1 MNSDS
6 RKRIRNLVIG
16 ALLTA
21 LGILIPMIMPAKI
34 VIGPA
39 SFTLASHVPVMAAM
53 FFSPY
58 LAALVA
64 VGTALGFFISVPVPL
79 IWMRAATHIVVMT
92 AGAWFLKKNPDLV
105 DKKVKLQVFNLIL
118 GVFHAG
124 LEALVVLAFYRI
136 GFADLN
142 PQALNSLLMLVFF
155 GGIVH
160 SFVDFNL
167 AFGLCKVLNKI
178 YTIDV
183 FKKSKLKSLAE

>member
-64 VGTALGFFISVPVPL
+64 AGTTLGFFISVPVPL

-183 FKKSKLKSLAE
+183 FKNSKLKSLAE

>member
-1 MNSDS
+1 M
-6 RKRIRNLVIG
+6 IG

-136 GFADLN
+136 GFADLTS
-142 PQALNSLLMLVFF
+142 QALNSLLMLVFF

-160 SFVDFNL
+160 RFVDFNL

-183 FKKSKLKSLAE
+183 FKNSKLKSLAE

>member
-1 MNSDS
+1 M
-6 RKRIRNLVIG
+6 VIG

-64 VGTALGFFISVPVPL
+64 VGTTLGFFISVPVPL

-124 LEALVVLAFYRI
+124 LEALVVLAFYHI

-183 FKKSKLKSLAE
+183 FKNSKLKSLAE

>member
-6 RKRIRNLVIG
+6 RQRIRNLVIG

-21 LGILIPMIMPAKI
+21 LGILIPLIMPAKI

-64 VGTALGFFISVPVPL
+64 VGTTLGFFMSVPVPL

-92 AGAWFLKKNPDLV
+92 VGAWFLKKNPALV
-105 DKKVKLQVFNLIL
+105 DQKVRLQVFNLIL

-136 GFADLN
+136 GFADLE
-142 PQALNSLLMLVFF
+142 PQALNNLLMLVFF

-178 YTIDV
+178 YSIDV
-183 FKKSKLKSLAE
+183 FKIAKLKSLAE

>member
-1 MNSDS
+1 M
-6 RKRIRNLVIG
+6 IG

-64 VGTALGFFISVPVPL
+64 VGTTLGFFISVPVPL

-142 PQALNSLLMLVFF
+142 PQALNSLLKLVFF

-183 FKKSKLKSLAE
+183 FKNSKLKSLAE

>member
-1 MNSDS
+1 M
-6 RKRIRNLVIG
+6 IG

-64 VGTALGFFISVPVPL
+64 VGTTLGFFISVPVPL

-167 AFGLCKVLNKI
+167 AFGLCKVLNNI

-183 FKKSKLKSLAE
+183 FKNSKLKSLAE

>member
-1 MNSDS
+1 MNSES

-58 LAALVA
+58 LTALVA
-64 VGTALGFFISVPVPL
+64 VGTTLGFFISVPVPL

-92 AGAWFLKKNPDLV
+92 AGAWFLKKSPDLV

-118 GVFHAG
+118 AVFHAG

-136 GFADLN
+136 GFADTDS
-142 PQALNSLLMLVFF
+142 QALNNLLMLVFF

-167 AFGLCKVLNKI
+167 AFGLCKLLNKI
-178 YTIDV
+178 YFVDV
-183 FKKSKLKSLAE
+183 FKNAKLKALAE

>member
-6 RKRIRNLVIG
+6 RQRIRNLVIG

-21 LGILIPMIMPAKI
+21 LGILIPLIMPAKI

-64 VGTALGFFISVPVPL
+64 VGTTLGFFMSVPVPL

-92 AGAWFLKKNPDLV
+92 IGAWFLKKNPALV
-105 DKKVKLQVFNLIL
+105 DQKVRLQVFNLIL

-136 GFADLN
+136 GFADLE
-142 PQALNSLLMLVFF
+142 PQALNNLLMLVFF

-178 YTIDV
+178 YSIDV
-183 FKKSKLKSLAE
+183 FKNAKLKSLAE

>member
-64 VGTALGFFISVPVPL
+64 VGTTLGFFISVPVPL

-92 AGAWFLKKNPDLV
+92 AGAWFLKKNPDVV

-183 FKKSKLKSLAE
+183 FKNSKLKSLAE

>member
-6 RKRIRNLVIG
+6 RQRIRNLVIG

-21 LGILIPMIMPAKI
+21 LGILIPLIMPAKI

-64 VGTALGFFISVPVPL
+64 VGTTLGFFMSVPVPL

-92 AGAWFLKKNPDLV
+92 VGAWFLKKNPALV
-105 DKKVKLQVFNLIL
+105 DQKVRLQVFNLIL

-136 GFADLN
+136 GFADLE
-142 PQALNSLLMLVFF
+142 PQALNNLLMLVFF

-178 YTIDV
+178 YSIDV
-183 FKKSKLKSLAE
+183 FKNAKLKSLAE

>member
-16 ALLTA
+16 ALLTV

-64 VGTALGFFISVPVPL
+64 VGTTLGFFISVPVPL

-183 FKKSKLKSLAE
+183 FKNSKLKSLAE

>member
-1 MNSDS
+1 M
-6 RKRIRNLVIG
+6 IG

-64 VGTALGFFISVPVPL
+64 VGTTLGFFISVPVPL

-142 PQALNSLLMLVFF
+142 PQTLNSLLMLVFF

-183 FKKSKLKSLAE
+183 FKNSKLKSLAE

>member
-6 RKRIRNLVIG
+6 RKRSRNLVIG

-64 VGTALGFFISVPVPL
+64 VGTTLGFFISVPVPL

-183 FKKSKLKSLAE
+183 FKNSKLKSLAE

>member
-1 MNSDS
+1 M
-6 RKRIRNLVIG
+6 IG

-58 LAALVA
+58 LTALVA
-64 VGTALGFFISVPVPL
+64 VGTTLGFFISVPVPL

-92 AGAWFLKKNPDLV
+92 AGAWFLKKSPDLV

-118 GVFHAG
+118 DVFHAG

-136 GFADLN
+136 GFADTD
-142 PQALNSLLMLVFF
+142 PQALNNLLLLVFF

-167 AFGLCKVLNKI
+167 AFGLCKLLNKI
-178 YTIDV
+178 YFVDV
-183 FKKSKLKSLAE
+183 FKNAKLKALAE

>member
-16 ALLTA
+16 ALLTT

-64 VGTALGFFISVPVPL
+64 VGTTLGFFISVPVPL

-183 FKKSKLKSLAE
+183 FKNSKLKSLAE

>member
-183 FKKSKLKSLAE
+183 FKNSKLKSLAE

>member
-64 VGTALGFFISVPVPL
+64 VGTTLGFFISVPVPL

-92 AGAWFLKKNPDLV
+92 AGAWFLKKKPDLV

-183 FKKSKLKSLAE
+183 FKNSKLKSLAE

>member
-1 MNSDS
+1 MNSES

-58 LAALVA
+58 LTALVA
-64 VGTALGFFISVPVPL
+64 VGTTLGFFISVPVPL

-92 AGAWFLKKNPDLV
+92 AGAWFLKKSPDLV

-118 GVFHAG
+118 AVFHAG

-136 GFADLN
+136 GFADTD
-142 PQALNSLLMLVFF
+142 PQALNNLLMLVFF

-167 AFGLCKVLNKI
+167 AFGLCKLLNKI
-178 YTIDV
+178 YFVDV
-183 FKKSKLKSLAE
+183 FKNAKLKALAE

>member
-64 VGTALGFFISVPVPL
+64 VGTTLGFFISVPVPL

-183 FKKSKLKSLAE
+183 FKNSKLKSLAE

>member
-64 VGTALGFFISVPVPL
+64 VGTTLGFFISVPVPL

-105 DKKVKLQVFNLIL
+105 EKKVKLQVFNLIL

-183 FKKSKLKSLAE
+183 FKNSKLKSLAE

>member
-1 MNSDS
+1 M
-6 RKRIRNLVIG
+6 IG

-124 LEALVVLAFYRI
+124 LEALVALAFYRI

-183 FKKSKLKSLAE
+183 FKNSKLKSLAE

>member
-1 MNSDS
+1 M
-6 RKRIRNLVIG
+6 IG

-34 VIGPA
+34 IIGPA

-58 LAALVA
+58 LTALVA
-64 VGTALGFFISVPVPL
+64 VGTTLGFFISVPVPL

-92 AGAWFLKKNPDLV
+92 AGAWFLKKSPDLV

-118 GVFHAG
+118 AVFHAG

-136 GFADLN
+136 GFADTD
-142 PQALNSLLMLVFF
+142 PQALNNLLLLVFF

-167 AFGLCKVLNKI
+167 AFGLCKLLNKI
-178 YTIDV
+178 YFVDV
-183 FKKSKLKSLAE
+183 FKNAKLKALAE

>member
-64 VGTALGFFISVPVPL
+64 VGTTLGFFISVPVPL

-142 PQALNSLLMLVFF
+142 PQALNNLLMLVFF

-183 FKKSKLKSLAE
+183 FKNSKLKSLAE

>member
-1 MNSDS
+1 MNSES

-58 LAALVA
+58 LTALVA
-64 VGTALGFFISVPVPL
+64 VGTTLGFFISVPVPL
-79 IWMRAATHIVVMT
+79 VWMRAATHIVVMT
-92 AGAWFLKKNPDLV
+92 AGAWFLKKNPDVV
-105 DKKVKLQVFNLIL
+105 DKRAKLQVFNLIL
-118 GVFHAG
+118 AVFHAG

-136 GFADLN
+136 GFAEFN

-167 AFGLCKVLNKI
+167 AFGLCKMLNKI
-178 YTIDV
+178 YFVDV
-183 FKKSKLKSLAE
+183 FKNAKLKSLAE

>member
-1 MNSDS
+1 M
-6 RKRIRNLVIG
+6 IG

-64 VGTALGFFISVPVPL
+64 VVTTLGFFISVPVPL

-92 AGAWFLKKNPDLV
+92 AGAWFLKKNPDVV

-183 FKKSKLKSLAE
+183 FKNSKLKSLAE

>member
-64 VGTALGFFISVPVPL
+64 VGTTLGFFISVPVPL

-124 LEALVVLAFYRI
+124 LEALAVLAFYRI

-183 FKKSKLKSLAE
+183 FKNSKLKSLAE

>member
-1 MNSDS
+1 M
-6 RKRIRNLVIG
+6 IG

-53 FFSPY
+53 FFNPY

-64 VGTALGFFISVPVPL
+64 VGTTLGFFISVPVPL

-118 GVFHAG
+118 GIFHAG

-183 FKKSKLKSLAE
+183 FKNSKLKSLAE

>member
-6 RKRIRNLVIG
+6 RKRSRNLVIG

-64 VGTALGFFISVPVPL
+64 VGTTLGFFISVPVPL

-155 GGIVH
+155 GGIIH

-183 FKKSKLKSLAE
+183 FKNSKLKSLAE